1 DILEMARIEGGKAVL
16 NEAVFSLR
24 AALSNCAQLIAAEAE
39 RHGQIFV
46 ARIPDGLPALRGDE
60 AKVKQI
66 VLNLLVNAVRY
77 TPRGGRVALP
87 AELRADGAAVLAIAD
102 NGIGIPADQLQR
114 VFEPFRPVENAKA
127 RKFGGLG
134 LGLSI
139 AKSFAELHGAELV
152 LE

>member
-1 DILEMARIEGGKAVL
+1 L
-16 NEAVFSLR
+16 NPLA
-24 AALSNCAQLIAAEAE
+24 
-39 RHGQIFV
+39 
-46 ARIPDGLPALRGDE
+46 
-60 AKVKQI
+60 
-66 VLNLLVNAVRY
+66 NAVRY
-77 TPRGGRVALP
+77 TPRAVLVPLP
-87 AELRADGAAVLAIAD
+87 PELRADGPPVLAIAD

-152 LE
+152 LESEPGHGTTARLGVPPAPPGHPTHPS